1 MMNAKGKMLVAV
13 LGATIA
19 AGGFLS
25 AAQDDTQATKKGSSH
40 NQKTSRATRNGNSED
55 EGERAFAE
63 HCSRC
68 HNAPQGL
75 SPRITGTVVRH
86 MRVRANL
93 TAEEE
98 RSLLKF
104 FNP

>member
-1 MMNAKGKMLVAV
+1 M
-13 LGATIA
+13 A

-25 AAQDDTQATKKGSSH
+25 SAQNDNQGTKQESKH
-40 NQKTSRATRNGNSED
+40 IKKLNRTTRTDNSEED
-55 EGERAFAE
+55 GQQVYEE

-68 HNAPQGL
+68 HNAPEGF
-75 SPRITGTVVRH
+75 SPRIAGTITRH

-93 TAEEE
+93 TQDEE
-98 RSLLKF
+98 RAVLKF

>member
-1 MMNAKGKMLVAV
+1 MMNIRFKMISAV
-13 LGATIA
+13 LGTTIA

-25 AAQDDTQATKKGSSH
+25 AAQNENKGTKPESKH
-40 NQKTSRATRNGNSED
+40 DNRLSRATRSDNAED
-55 EGERAFAE
+55 EGERAFME

-68 HNAPQGL
+68 HNAPQGF
-75 SPRITGTVVRH
+75 SPRIAGTITRH

-93 TAEEE
+93 SPEEE
-98 RSLLKF
+98 RAVLKF